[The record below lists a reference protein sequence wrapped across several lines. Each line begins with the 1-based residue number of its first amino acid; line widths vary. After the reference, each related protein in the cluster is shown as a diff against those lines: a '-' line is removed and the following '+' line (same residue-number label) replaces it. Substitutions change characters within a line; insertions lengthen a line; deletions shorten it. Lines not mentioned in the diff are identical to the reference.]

1 MPLPLNTETTIGGVA
16 VVVKS
21 VPEKA
26 SGPNRSGSSD
36 VPQNAADKA
45 VSAYAAPG
53 GSNNYTSRPRGLNI
67 PDFSGLDRALGVLGT
82 VAALVDLGKSAYE
95 NVKNLQFDL
104 SVLKRNFLPTVTKPT
119 YNLWDQQSSQGD
131 ADVQRRSV
139 TGDDR
144 VRINTDFT
152 VFDSTSENPYF
163 QRLKQT
169 SGLLFP
175 YTPNITLTYK
185 ANYTNTEGIVHTNF
199 PFQAYKSSQIE
210 DITIQGEF
218 TVQNAEEGQYWMA
231 AVHFLRTATRMFY
244 GQSVPAGFPPIVC
257 TLSGYGSEILPFLP
271 VVVKSFQLDLKDN
284 VQYLTV
290 PSLVNKG
297 DRADNMVP
305 MHSTITVTVSPM
317 YNREQTRR
325 EFNLAD
331 YSAGR
336 LTGF

>member
-21 VPEKA
+21 VPEKS
-26 SGPNRSGSSD
+26 SGPNRGGSSD
-36 VPQNAADKA
+36 VPQNAADRA

-53 GSNNYTSRPRGLNI
+53 GSNNYNSRPRGLRI
-67 PDFSGLDRALGVLGT
+67 PDFSGLDKALGILGSA
-82 VAALVDLGKSAYE
+82 AALYELGKSAYS
-95 NVKNLQFDL
+95 NVKNLQLDFG
-104 SVLKRNFLPTVTKPT
+104 VLKKNFLPTVTKPQD
-119 YNLWDQQSSQGD
+119 NLWDRQNAVGD
-131 ADVQRRSV
+131 SDIQRRSV
-139 TGDDR
+139 AGDDR
-144 VRINTDFT
+144 VRISTDFT
-152 VFDSTSENPYF
+152 IFENGTENPYF
-163 QRLKQT
+163 KRLKET

-218 TVQNAEEGQYWMA
+218 TVQNELEGQYWMA
-231 AVHFLRTATRMFY
+231 AVHFLRTTTRMFY

-257 TLSGYGSEILPFLP
+257 TLSGYGAEILPFLP

-290 PSLVNKG
+290 PSLANAG
-297 DRADNMVP
+297 NPGNNMIP
-305 MHSTITVTVSPM
+305 MHSTITVVVSPM
-317 YNREQTRR
+317 YNREQSRR